1 MVLFDATIL
10 LLLLHPDT
18 SPPIDPATKLPVTK
32 ARERIDFLIHTLG
45 ESGSKI
51 IIPTPVLS
59 EVLVWA
65 GRAGSSYIPVIERS
79 AVFRIEPFDTR
90 AAVEVALLTASALK
104 SGNKKGLSK
113 EQTWAKIKY
122 DRQIIAIAKVAH
134 VSTIYSDDES
144 LSKLARSHSISVIR
158 LASLPLPQ
166 EDQQMGI
173 NWESKAG
180 EDEASH
186 KTD

>member
-1 MVLFDATIL
+1 MVLFDATTL

-18 SPPIDPATKLPVTK
+18 SPPIDPSTKLPVTK
-32 ARERIDFLIHTLG
+32 SKERIDFLVQRLG

-59 EVLVWA
+59 EVLVWT
-65 GRAGSSYIPVIERS
+65 GRAGSSYISIIERS

-90 AAVEVALLTASALK
+90 AAVEVAFLTASALK
-104 SGNKKGLSK
+104 GGNKKGVSK

-122 DRQIIAIAKVAH
+122 DRQIIAIAKVAQ

-144 LSKLARSHSISVIR
+144 LSKLARAHSISVIGI
-158 LASLPLPQ
+158 ANIPLPQ
-166 EDQQMGI
+166 EDQQIGI

-180 EDEASH
+180 EHEASNT
-186 KTD
+186 TD